1 MTLRPQALFAEQKKP
16 EKRRFEEK
24 RKDALHRQRLTD
36 DSPGGAGKLGPVG
49 AELEFHRD
57 ACDHAQDKVNTED
70 PRPEARSA
78 VVVVVV
84 GAQCYGFQDDNQESE
99 PHGELRKQ
107 IMERDGESELKAVD
121 GESIVQADSLPER
134 TDPSFTSEGHLNL
147 TWIET

>member
-1 MTLRPQALFAEQKKP
+1 MLCAYCHSAQRLNSSAET
-16 EKRRFEEK
+16 RRFEEK
-24 RKDALHRQRLTD
+24 RKDARHRQRLTD

-49 AELEFHRD
+49 AELEFHGNAGHHAERKID
-57 ACDHAQDKVNTED
+57 AENF
-70 PRPEARSA
+70 PPEARGA
-78 VVVVVV
+78 VVVAVV

-134 TDPSFTSEGHLNL
+134 TDPSLPPRDIL
-147 TWIET
+147 T